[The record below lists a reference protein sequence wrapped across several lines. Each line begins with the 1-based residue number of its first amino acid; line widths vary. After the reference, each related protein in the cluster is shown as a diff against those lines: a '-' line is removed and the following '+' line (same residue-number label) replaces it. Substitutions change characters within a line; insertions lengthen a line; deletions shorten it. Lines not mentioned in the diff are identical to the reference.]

1 MTATPS
7 LLTRLPPASQPDTPG
22 CASPTVHPRSEDMP
36 AWLHRLGADLLS
48 QHLTKACFRL
58 EVMCALMDRLQ
69 ARRVRLWRV
78 RRAPEG
84 RHLHN
89 VGSLRAPG
97 VEETPSQIVTE
108 EQAPAYF
115 KAMSRLPFHFSGDDP
130 LAAGP
135 ASILRDPRQ
144 PVLNVAVVIN
154 GKFVGAVQCWR
165 SAHDAQWSVDDVRLV
180 QRAAAAVGLIV
191 TRHEHKTADR
201 RRW

>member
-1 MTATPS
+1 MSAAPS
-7 LLTRLPPASQPDTPG
+7 LMTRPPQASMPDTDG
-22 CASPTVHPRSEDMP
+22 CASPTVHPRCEDMP

-58 EVMCALMDRLQ
+58 EVMRALMDSLQ

-84 RHLHN
+84 RHLQN
-89 VGSLRAPG
+89 VGSLHAPG
-97 VEETPSQIVTE
+97 VEETPLPLVPE
-108 EQAPAYF
+108 EQAQDYF

-130 LAAGP
+130 FAAGP
-135 ASILRDPRQ
+135 ASALRGPRQ
-144 PVLNVAVVIN
+144 PVLNVSVVIN

-165 SAHDAQWSVDDVRLV
+165 SAHDAQWSSDDVRLV

-191 TRHEHKTADR
+191 TRHERKTADR